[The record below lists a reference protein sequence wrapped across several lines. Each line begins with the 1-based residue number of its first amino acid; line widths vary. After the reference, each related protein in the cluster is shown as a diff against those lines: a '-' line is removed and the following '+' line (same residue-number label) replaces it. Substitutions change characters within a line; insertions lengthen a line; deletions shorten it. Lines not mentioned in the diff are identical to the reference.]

1 MDDRP
6 GLHAERRTRYAIRAH
21 CQRLEAAPR
30 LSKVEEQRLI
40 EEYLRTR
47 GATICPTR
55 YVGAT
60 VQNGRPVK
68 TASGGQDLNHSAVQP
83 RFIERGFE

>member
-1 MDDRP
+1 MDERP

-21 CQRLEAAPR
+21 CQRLNAAPP

-47 GATICPTR
+47 GATVCPTR

-60 VQNGRPVK
+60 VQTGRPVK
-68 TASGGQDLNHSAVQP
+68 TASGGHDFNHNAVAP
-83 RFIERGFE
+83 RFIERGPE

>member
-21 CQRLEAAPR
+21 CLRLEAAPP
-30 LSKVEEQRLI
+30 LSKVEEARMI

-47 GATICPTR
+47 GATICPPR
-55 YVGAT
+55 FAGA
-60 VQNGRPVK
+60 VLQAARPVK
-68 TASGGQDLNHSAVQP
+68 TVSTGQDLNHSAVLP
-83 RFIERGFE
+83 RFVERGFE